1 MVPRTF
7 ELRTLP
13 SKNLTCVPVPYELIL
28 NPFFCKSLCPSILL
42 FILDEHITAIRSDCF
57 LDSGSKCIL
66 NNNYGVQ
73 NHSIENCFSSKGFC
87 KLRETVQTGLV
98 LGWLWS
104 RFTRT
109 GLLEQRL
116 VNMRDNTSTSNGGFN
131 QHIFFQGFL
140 NQYKRRSTR
149 NYDFKIY

>member
-1 MVPRTF
+1 MVPRSL
-7 ELRTLP
+7 ELKTPPLI
-13 SKNLTCVPVPYELIL
+13 NLFTCVPVPYELIL
-28 NPFFCKSLCPSILL
+28 NPFFCKSLCPSILR

-57 LDSGSKCIL
+57 RDSGSKCIL
-66 NNNYGVQ
+66 NNNYGVLD
-73 NHSIENCFSSKGFC
+73 HSIENCFSSKGFC

-116 VNMRDNTSTSNGGFN
+116 VNMRDNTSTSNGGLN
-131 QHIFFQGFL
+131 QHIFFEGF
-140 NQYKRRSTR
+140 
-149 NYDFKIY
+149 